1 MFGTSLRRAA
11 RMHGNRLAFQ
21 CQGRSIDW
29 STLLE
34 RARRLSA
41 GLDRL
46 GIVRGDRVAMLVPN
60 GLVGIELFAS
70 TVLSGR
76 VIVPL
81 NFRWSVDELADA
93 LTDCSAKALVVDDH
107 FRDSGVA
114 AAARAQSIVIDGG
127 SRPAEGSIIYES
139 LFDPFSSSSPTNDCA
154 EGALLAIFY
163 TGGTTGRSK
172 GVMLSHGNAAYV
184 AMASMAE
191 GAYGTD
197 EVYLHTSPSFH
208 IAGAMNV
215 FQAFI
220 CASRNV
226 VLPRFDASAALAAI
240 STEGVT
246 QSLLVPTMIGMLL
259 DHPEF
264 TDTDTSSIRR
274 ILYGAA
280 PMTDA
285 LLDRA
290 MAAFPRAEF
299 MQLYG
304 MTETASNA
312 CILQSRVFTVPGG
325 NRLLSR
331 SVGRAMF
338 GSEVGIFGQTG
349 DLLPPGE
356 VGEIAIRGPG
366 VMLGYW
372 NRPDATAAAV
382 RGGWMHT
389 GDGGSMDAEGYV
401 YLADRIKDMIISGG
415 ENIYSLEV
423 EAILVEH
430 PSVRQCAVI
439 GVPHPV
445 WGEAVHAVV
454 TLNDGASFDERALI
468 DFCRGKLS
476 GYKLPRSI
484 EHRDE
489 LPLTAAGKVM
499 KRDLRAPFWA
509 HLAPSQAGPRR

>member
-1 MFGTSLRRAA
+1 L
-11 RMHGNRLAFQ
+11 
-21 CQGRSIDW
+21 
-29 STLLE
+29 ST
-34 RARRLSA
+34 
-41 GLDRL
+41 GLGRL
-46 GIVRGDRVAMLVPN
+46 GIVRDDRVAMLLPN

-70 TVLSGR
+70 SVLSGH

-81 NFRWSVDELADA
+81 NFRWSIDELADA
-93 LTDCSAKALVVDDH
+93 LTDCSAKALIVDDH
-107 FRDSGVA
+107 FRDPGVA
-114 AAARAQSIVIDGG
+114 ATARTQSILIDGG

-139 LFDPFSSSSPTNDCA
+139 LFDALSSPLSDCA
-154 EGALLAIFY
+154 ESALLAIFY

-172 GVMLSHGNAAYV
+172 GVMLSHGNAGYV

-191 GAYGTD
+191 GAYGAD
-197 EVYLHTSPSFH
+197 EIYLHTSPSFH

-226 VLPRFDASAALAAI
+226 VLPRFEAGAALAAI
-240 STEGVT
+240 SAEGVT
-246 QSLLVPTMIGMLL
+246 QSLLVPTMLAMIL
-259 DHPEF
+259 DHPNLAG
-264 TDTDTSSIRR
+264 TDTSTVRR

-299 MQLYG
+299 TQLYG

-312 CILQSRVFTVPGG
+312 CILHSRVFSVPGG

-331 SVGRAMF
+331 SVGRAMI
-338 GSEVGIFGQTG
+338 GSEVGIFGQAE
-349 DLLPPGE
+349 DPLPPGE

-445 WGEAVHAVV
+445 WGEAVHAIV

-484 EHRDE
+484 EYRDE

-509 HLAPSQAGPRR
+509 HLAPSHADSRR

>member
-1 MFGTSLRRAA
+1 M
-11 RMHGNRLAFQ
+11 
-21 CQGRSIDW
+21 
-29 STLLE
+29 
-34 RARRLSA
+34 RLSA
-41 GLDRL
+41 GLARL
-46 GIVRGDRVAMLVPN
+46 GIVRGERLAMLLPN
-60 GLVGIELFAS
+60 GLAGIELFAS
-70 TVLSGR
+70 AVLSGH

-81 NFRWSVDELADA
+81 NFRWSIDELADA
-93 LTDCSAKALVVDDH
+93 LADSAAKALVVDDH
-107 FRDSGVA
+107 FRDAGVS
-114 AAARAQSIVIDGG
+114 AAARGQTILIDCGCN
-127 SRPAEGSIIYES
+127 PAEGSIIYES
-139 LFDPFSSSSPTNDCA
+139 LFDPVSSPTNDCA
-154 EGALLAIFY
+154 DSDLLAIFY

-172 GVMLSHGNAAYV
+172 GVMLSRGNVAYV
-184 AMASMAE
+184 ALAGMAE
-191 GAYGTD
+191 RAYGTD

-220 CASRNV
+220 SASRNV
-226 VLPRFDASAALAAI
+226 ILPRFEAGAALAAI
-240 STEGVT
+240 AAQGVT
-246 QSLLVPTMIGMLL
+246 QSLLVPTMIGMIL
-259 DHPEF
+259 DHPSF
-264 TDTDTSSIRR
+264 TETDTSSVRR

-280 PMTDA
+280 PMTDS
-285 LLDRA
+285 LLNRA
-290 MAAFPRAEF
+290 MAAFPQAEF

-312 CILQSRVFTVPGG
+312 CILHSREFTPPDGK
-325 NRLLSR
+325 RLRSR
-331 SVGRAMF
+331 SVGRAMV
-338 GSEVGIFGQTG
+338 GSEVGIFSPAG
-349 DLLPPGE
+349 DPLPPGA

-372 NRPDATAAAV
+372 NRPDATAAAI

-401 YLADRIKDMIISGG
+401 FLADRIKDMIISGG

-423 EAILVEH
+423 EAVLVQH

-445 WGEAVHAVV
+445 WGEAVHAIV
-454 TLNDGASFDERALI
+454 TLVDGAPFDERALI
-468 DFCRGKLS
+468 DFCRGTLS

-499 KRDLRAPFWA
+499 KRALRAPFWA
-509 HLAPSQAGPRR
+509 HLAEVR

>member
-11 RMHGNRLAFQ
+11 RLHGNRCAFK
-21 CQGRSIDW
+21 CQERTIDW

-34 RARRLSA
+34 RAIRLST
-41 GLDRL
+41 GLGRL
-46 GIVRGDRVAMLVPN
+46 GIVRGDRLAMLLPN
-60 GLVGIELFAS
+60 GLTGIELFAS
-70 TVLSGR
+70 SILSGH

-81 NFRWSVDELADA
+81 NFRWSIDELADA
-93 LTDCSAKALVVDDH
+93 LADCSAKALVVDDQ
-107 FRDSGVA
+107 FRGSGVV
-114 AAARAQSIVIDGG
+114 AAARAQTTLIDGG
-127 SRPAEGSIIYES
+127 SRPAVDSIIYES
-139 LFDPFSSSSPTNDCA
+139 LFDALSPPSSMNDCA
-154 EGALLAIFY
+154 ESDLLAIFY

-172 GVMLSHGNAAYV
+172 GVMLSHGSAAYV

-197 EVYLHTSPSFH
+197 EIYLHTSPSFH

-220 CASRNV
+220 CASRNI
-226 VLPRFDASAALAAI
+226 VLPRFEAGAALAAI
-240 STEGVT
+240 SEEGVT
-246 QSLLVPTMIGMLL
+246 QSLLVPTMIGMIL
-259 DHPEF
+259 DHPNF
-264 TDTDTSSIRR
+264 TGIDTSSVRR

-304 MTETASNA
+304 MTETTSNA
-312 CILQSRVFTVPGG
+312 CVLHSRVFTVPGK
-325 NRLLSR
+325 RLLSR
-331 SVGRAMF
+331 SVGRAML
-338 GSEVGIFGQTG
+338 GSEVGIFGQSG
-349 DLLPPGE
+349 GPLPPGE

-423 EAILVEH
+423 EAILVQH

-439 GVPHPV
+439 GIPHPV

-454 TLNDGASFDERALI
+454 TLIDGASFDEQGLI
-468 DFCRGKLS
+468 DFCRDKIAR
-476 GYKLPRSI
+476 YKLPRSI

-509 HLAPSQAGPRR
+509 HLASSHPTPHL

>member
-11 RMHGNRLAFQ
+11 RIHGNRFAFL
-21 CQGRSIDW
+21 CQERSIDW

-34 RARRLSA
+34 RASRLST
-41 GLDRL
+41 GLGRL
-46 GIVRGDRVAMLVPN
+46 GIVRGDRVAMLLPN

-70 TVLSGR
+70 TVLSGH

-93 LTDCSAKALVVDDH
+93 LADCSAKVLVVDDH
-107 FRDSGVA
+107 FRDSGLA
-114 AAARAQSIVIDGG
+114 AAGRKQTSLIDCG
-127 SRPAEGSIIYES
+127 STPAVGSIIYES
-139 LFDPFSSSSPTNDCA
+139 LFDLASSPLDDCA
-154 EGALLAIFY
+154 ENDLLAIFY

-172 GVMLSHGNAAYV
+172 GVMLSHGNVAYV
-184 AMASMAE
+184 AMAGMAE
-191 GAYGTD
+191 GVYGTD
-197 EVYLHTSPSFH
+197 EIYLHTSPSFH

-220 CASRNV
+220 STSRNV
-226 VLPRFDASAALAAI
+226 ILPRFDAGAAI
-240 STEGVT
+240 AAIAAEGVT
-246 QSLLVPTMIGMLL
+246 QSLLVPTMIGMIL
-259 DHPEF
+259 DHPSF
-264 TDTDTSSIRR
+264 ADTDTSSIRR

-280 PMTDA
+280 PMTGA

-290 MAAFPRAEF
+290 MAAFPHAEF
-299 MQLYG
+299 IQLYG

-312 CILQSRVFTVPGG
+312 CILHSRVFTAPDGK
-325 NRLLSR
+325 RSRSR
-331 SVGRAMF
+331 SVGRAMV
-338 GSEVGIFGQTG
+338 GSEVGVFGPAG
-349 DLLPPGE
+349 EFLPPGE
-356 VGEIAIRGPG
+356 VGEIAIRGSG

-372 NRPDATAAAV
+372 NRPDATSAAV

-389 GDGGSMDAEGYV
+389 GDGGSMDAGGDV

-423 EAILVEH
+423 EAILAQH

-439 GVPHPV
+439 GIPHPI
-445 WGEAVHAVV
+445 WGEAVHAIV
-454 TLNDGASFDERALI
+454 TLNDGELFDERILI
-468 DFCRGKLS
+468 DFCRGTLS

-509 HLAPSQAGPRR
+509 HPASRADR

>member
-11 RMHGNRLAFQ
+11 RVHGNRLAFL
-21 CQGRSIDW
+21 CRGRSIDW

-34 RARRLSA
+34 RASRLST
-41 GLDRL
+41 GLARL
-46 GIVRGDRVAMLVPN
+46 GIVRGDRVAMLLPN

-70 TVLSGR
+70 TALSGH

-93 LTDCSAKALVVDDH
+93 LTDCSAKVLVVDDH

-114 AAARAQSIVIDGG
+114 AAVRAGSIIIDGG
-127 SRPAEGSIIYES
+127 SHPAEGSIIYES
-139 LFDPFSSSSPTNDCA
+139 LFDAFSSPIGDCA
-154 EGALLAIFY
+154 ESALLAIFY

-197 EVYLHTSPSFH
+197 EIYLHTSPSFH

-215 FQAFI
+215 YQAFI

-226 VLPRFDASAALAAI
+226 VLPRFEAGAALAAI

-259 DHPEF
+259 DHPSF
-264 TDTDTSSIRR
+264 NDTDTSSIRR

-285 LLDRA
+285 LLDRV
-290 MAAFPRAEF
+290 MAAFPRAQF

-312 CILQSRVFTVPGG
+312 CILHSRIFTVPGG
-325 NRLLSR
+325 RRLLSR

-401 YLADRIKDMIISGG
+401 YLADRIKDMIISGA

-423 EAILVEH
+423 EAILVQH
-430 PSVRQCAVI
+430 PSVRHCAVI
-439 GVPHPV
+439 GIPHPV

-454 TLNDGASFDERALI
+454 TLIDGASFDEQGLI
-468 DFCRGKLS
+468 DFCRDKIS
-476 GYKLPRSI
+476 RYKLPRSI

-509 HLAPSQAGPRR
+509 HTRESPMRSREL

>member
-11 RMHGNRLAFQ
+11 RIHGNRFAFL
-21 CQGRSIDW
+21 CQERSIDW

-34 RARRLSA
+34 RASRLST
-41 GLDRL
+41 GLGRL
-46 GIVRGDRVAMLVPN
+46 GIVRGDRVAMLLPN

-70 TVLSGR
+70 TVLSGH

-93 LTDCSAKALVVDDH
+93 LADCAAKALVVDDH

-114 AAARAQSIVIDGG
+114 AAARAQTTLIDGG
-127 SRPAEGSIIYES
+127 SRPAEGSINYEG
-139 LFDPFSSSSPTNDCA
+139 LFDAFSSPINDCA
-154 EGALLAIFY
+154 ENELLAIFY

-197 EVYLHTSPSFH
+197 EIYLHTSPSFH

-226 VLPRFDASAALAAI
+226 VLPRFEAGAALAAI
-240 STEGVT
+240 SAEGVT
-246 QSLLVPTMIGMLL
+246 QSLLVPTMIGMIL
-259 DHPEF
+259 DHSNF

-290 MAAFPRAEF
+290 MVAFPRAEF

-304 MTETASNA
+304 MTETTSNA
-312 CILQSRVFTVPGG
+312 CILHSRAFTAPDGK
-325 NRLLSR
+325 RLLSR
-331 SVGRAMF
+331 SVGRAMV
-338 GSEVGIFGQTG
+338 GSEVGIFGVAG
-349 DLLPPGE
+349 NLLPPGE

-423 EAILVEH
+423 EAVLVQH

-439 GVPHPV
+439 GIPHSV
-445 WGEAVHAVV
+445 WGEAVHAIV
-454 TLNDGASFDERALI
+454 TLNDGELFDERALI

-489 LPLTAAGKVM
+489 LPLTAAGKVV

-509 HLAPSQAGPRR
+509 HLAPSNPTPRL

>member
-1 MFGTSLRRAA
+1 M
-11 RMHGNRLAFQ
+11 
-21 CQGRSIDW
+21 
-29 STLLE
+29 LL
-34 RARRLSA
+34 
-41 GLDRL
+41 
-46 GIVRGDRVAMLVPN
+46 PN

-70 TVLSGR
+70 TALSGH

-81 NFRWSVDELADA
+81 NFRWSVAELADA
-93 LTDCSAKALVVDDH
+93 LTDCSAKVLVVDDH
-107 FRDSGVA
+107 FRESGIA
-114 AAARAQSIVIDGG
+114 AAARAGSIIIDGG
-127 SRPAEGSIIYES
+127 SHPGEGPIIYES
-139 LFDPFSSSSPTNDCA
+139 LFDAFSSPMVDCA
-154 EGALLAIFY
+154 ESALLAIFY

-197 EVYLHTSPSFH
+197 EIYLHTSPSFH

-215 FQAFI
+215 YQAFI

-226 VLPRFDASAALAAI
+226 VLPRFEAGAALAAI

-259 DHPEF
+259 DHPSF
-264 TDTDTSSIRR
+264 NDTDTSSIRR

-290 MAAFPRAEF
+290 MAAFPRAQF

-312 CILQSRVFTVPGG
+312 CILHSRIFTVPGG
-325 NRLLSR
+325 RRLLSR

-338 GSEVGIFGQTG
+338 GSEVGIFGPTG
-349 DLLPPGE
+349 DLLPPGQ

-423 EAILVEH
+423 EAILVQH

-439 GVPHPV
+439 GIPHPV
-445 WGEAVHAVV
+445 WGEAVHAIV
-454 TLNDGASFDERALI
+454 TLSDRASFDERALI

-476 GYKLPRSI
+476 AYKLPRSI

-499 KRDLRAPFWA
+499 KRDLRTPFWSEVPGA
-509 HLAPSQAGPRR
+509 SRRSSAAPAATPRLPRQIR

>member
-11 RMHGNRLAFQ
+11 RLHGNRCAFK
-21 CQGRSIDW
+21 CQERSIDW
-29 STLLE
+29 STLFE
-34 RARRLSA
+34 RAIRLST
-41 GLDRL
+41 GLGRL
-46 GIVRGDRVAMLVPN
+46 GIVRGDRLAMLLPN

-70 TVLSGR
+70 AVLSGH

-81 NFRWSVDELADA
+81 NFRWSIDELADA
-93 LTDCSAKALVVDDH
+93 LADCSAKALVVDDH

-114 AAARAQSIVIDGG
+114 SAARAKTILIDGG
-127 SRPAEGSIIYES
+127 SRPAEGSILYES
-139 LFDPFSSSSPTNDCA
+139 LFDAFSSRVNDCA
-154 EGALLAIFY
+154 ERDPLAIFY

-184 AMASMAE
+184 ALASMAE

-197 EVYLHTSPSFH
+197 EIYLHTSPSFH

-226 VLPRFDASAALAAI
+226 VLPRFEAGAALAAI
-240 STEGVT
+240 SEEGVT
-246 QSLLVPTMIGMLL
+246 QSLLVPTMLGMIL
-259 DHPEF
+259 DHPDLI
-264 TDTDTSSIRR
+264 DTDTSSVRR

-304 MTETASNA
+304 MTETTSNA
-312 CILQSRVFTVPGG
+312 CILHSRVFTVPGK
-325 NRLLSR
+325 RLLSR
-331 SVGRAMF
+331 SVGRAML
-338 GSEVGIFGQTG
+338 GSEVGIFGQAG
-349 DLLPPGE
+349 DPLPPGE

-382 RGGWMHT
+382 RNGWMHT

-423 EAILVEH
+423 EAILMQH

-439 GVPHPV
+439 GIPHPV
-445 WGEAVHAVV
+445 WGEAVHAIV
-454 TLNDGASFDERALI
+454 TLNAGASFDERALI

-484 EHRDE
+484 ERRDE
-489 LPLTAAGKVM
+489 LPLTAAGKVL

-509 HLAPSQAGPRR
+509 HLAPSPRAVTY

>member
-1 MFGTSLRRAA
+1 
-11 RMHGNRLAFQ
+11 MHGNRSAFL
-21 CQGRSIDW
+21 CQDRSIDW
-29 STLLE
+29 ATLHD
-34 RARRLSA
+34 RATRLSA
-41 GLDRL
+41 GLARL
-46 GIVRGDRVAMLVPN
+46 GVGRGDRLAMLLPN
-60 GLVGIELFAS
+60 SLAGIELFAS
-70 TVLSGR
+70 AILSGH

-81 NFRWSVDELADA
+81 NFRWRVDELAGA
-93 LTDCSAKALVVDDH
+93 LTDSAAKALVVDDH
-107 FRDSGVA
+107 FRDAGVA
-114 AAARAQSIVIDGG
+114 AAARERTILIDCGR
-127 SRPAEGSIIYES
+127 SPAEGSIIYES
-139 LFDPFSSSSPTNDCA
+139 LFDLISAPINDCT
-154 EGALLAIFY
+154 EGELLAIFY

-172 GVMLSHGNAAYV
+172 GVMLSHGNVAYV
-184 AMASMAE
+184 AMAGMAE

-197 EVYLHTSPSFH
+197 EIYLHASPSFH

-220 CASRNV
+220 SASRNV
-226 VLPRFDASAALAAI
+226 ILPRFDAGAALAAI
-240 STEGVT
+240 AAQGVT
-246 QSLLVPTMIGMLL
+246 RSLLVPTMIGMLL
-259 DHPEF
+259 DHPSF
-264 TDTDTSSIRR
+264 SNTDTSSIRR

-312 CILQSRVFTVPGG
+312 CILHSRVFTAPDGK
-325 NRLLSR
+325 RLRSR
-331 SVGRAMF
+331 SVGRAMV
-338 GSEVGIFGQTG
+338 GSEVGIFGPAG

-423 EAILVEH
+423 EAALVQH

-439 GVPHPV
+439 GIPHPV

-468 DFCRGKLS
+468 DFCRGTLS
-476 GYKLPRSI
+476 GYKLPCSI
-484 EHRDE
+484 ERRDE

-509 HLAPSQAGPRR
+509 QLASSHPAPRR

>member
-11 RMHGNRLAFQ
+11 RIHGDRFAFL
-21 CQGRSIDW
+21 CQERSIDW

-34 RARRLSA
+34 RASRLSS
-41 GLDRL
+41 GLARL
-46 GIVRGDRVAMLVPN
+46 GIVRGDRVAMLLPN

-70 TVLSGR
+70 TVLSGH

-81 NFRWSVDELADA
+81 NFRWSVAELTEA
-93 LTDCSAKALVVDDH
+93 LTDCSAKVLVVDDH

-114 AAARAQSIVIDGG
+114 AAVRAGSIIIDGG
-127 SRPAEGSIIYES
+127 SRPADGSIIYES
-139 LFDPFSSSSPTNDCA
+139 LFDALSFPIDDCA
-154 EGALLAIFY
+154 ESALLAIFY

-197 EVYLHTSPSFH
+197 EIYLHTSPNFH

-220 CASRNV
+220 CASRNI
-226 VLPRFDASAALAAI
+226 VLPRFEAGAALAAI
-240 STEGVT
+240 STEGVS
-246 QSLLVPTMIGMLL
+246 QSLLVPTMIGMIL
-259 DHPEF
+259 DHPNF
-264 TDTDTSSIRR
+264 TGIDTSSVRR

-304 MTETASNA
+304 MTETTSNA
-312 CILQSRVFTVPGG
+312 CILHSRVFTVPGK
-325 NRLLSR
+325 RLLSR
-331 SVGRAMF
+331 SVGRAML
-338 GSEVGIFGQTG
+338 GSEVGIFGQAG
-349 DLLPPGE
+349 DPLPPGE

-372 NRPDATAAAV
+372 NRPDATAAAI

-401 YLADRIKDMIISGG
+401 FLADRIKDMIISGG

-423 EAILVEH
+423 EAILVQH

-439 GVPHPV
+439 GIPHPV

-454 TLNDGASFDERALI
+454 TLIDGAPFDERELI
-468 DFCRGKLS
+468 DFCRGTLS

-499 KRDLRAPFWA
+499 KRALRAPFWA
-509 HLAPSQAGPRR
+509 HLAEVR

>member
-11 RMHGNRLAFQ
+11 RIHGNRSAFL

-29 STLLE
+29 PTLHD
-34 RARRLSA
+34 RATRLSA
-41 GLDRL
+41 GLARL
-46 GIVRGDRVAMLVPN
+46 GIKRGDRLAMLLPN

-70 TVLSGR
+70 AVLSGH

-81 NFRWSVDELADA
+81 NFRWRVDELADTLA
-93 LTDCSAKALVVDDH
+93 DSAAKALVVDDH
-107 FRDSGVA
+107 FRDAGVA
-114 AAARAQSIVIDGG
+114 AAAREQTILIDCGCN
-127 SRPAEGSIIYES
+127 PAEGSIIYES
-139 LFDPFSSSSPTNDCA
+139 LFDLVSSPIDDCA
-154 EGALLAIFY
+154 ESDLLAIFY

-172 GVMLSHGNAAYV
+172 GVMLSHGNVAYV
-184 AMASMAE
+184 AMAGIAE
-191 GAYGTD
+191 GAYSTE

-220 CASRNV
+220 SASRNV
-226 VLPRFDASAALAAI
+226 ILPRFDAGAALAAI
-240 STEGVT
+240 AAEDVT
-246 QSLLVPTMIGMLL
+246 QSLLVPTMIGMIL
-259 DHPEF
+259 DHPNF

-312 CILQSRVFTVPGG
+312 CILHSRVFTAPDGK
-325 NRLLSR
+325 RLLSR
-331 SVGRAMF
+331 SVGRAML
-338 GSEVGIFGQTG
+338 GSEVGIFGQAG

-423 EAILVEH
+423 EAILVQH

-439 GVPHPV
+439 GIPHPV

-454 TLNDGASFDERALI
+454 TLNEGAAFDERALI
-468 DFCRGKLS
+468 DFCRGALS

-489 LPLTAAGKVM
+489 LPLTAAGKVV
-499 KRDLRAPFWA
+499 KRDLRAPFLV
-509 HLAPSQAGPRR
+509 HTAPLLSR

>member
-1 MFGTSLRRAA
+1 
-11 RMHGNRLAFQ
+11 
-21 CQGRSIDW
+21 
-29 STLLE
+29 
-34 RARRLSA
+34 
-41 GLDRL
+41 
-46 GIVRGDRVAMLVPN
+46 
-60 GLVGIELFAS
+60 
-70 TVLSGR
+70 
-76 VIVPL
+76 
-81 NFRWSVDELADA
+81 
-93 LTDCSAKALVVDDH
+93 
-107 FRDSGVA
+107 
-114 AAARAQSIVIDGG
+114 
-127 SRPAEGSIIYES
+127 
-139 LFDPFSSSSPTNDCA
+139 LFDSFSSLVNDCA
-154 EGALLAIFY
+154 ENDLLAIFY

-184 AMASMAE
+184 ALASMAE

-197 EVYLHTSPSFH
+197 EIYLHTSPSFH

-226 VLPRFDASAALAAI
+226 VLPRFEAGAALATI
-240 STEGVT
+240 SAQGVT
-246 QSLLVPTMIGMLL
+246 QSLLVPTMIGMIL
-259 DHPEF
+259 DHPNF

-304 MTETASNA
+304 MTETTSNA
-312 CILQSRVFTVPGG
+312 CILHSRVFTAPDGK
-325 NRLLSR
+325 RLLSR
-331 SVGRAMF
+331 SVGRAMI
-338 GSEVGIFGQTG
+338 GSEVGIFGQAEVP
-349 DLLPPGE
+349 LPPGE

-372 NRPDATAAAV
+372 NRPDATAAAI

-439 GVPHPV
+439 GIPHPV
-445 WGEAVHAVV
+445 WGEAVHAIV
-454 TLNDGASFDERALI
+454 TLNDGESFDERALI

-476 GYKLPRSI
+476 GYKLPRSV

-489 LPLTAAGKVM
+489 LPLTAAGKVV

-509 HLAPSQAGPRR
+509 HLTSAQAGPRR